1 MMDAHDD
8 VELSDL
14 ENDAFIP
21 GRATGGLKGKPSNRF
36 LRWIPPRI
44 KSFLENL
51 SRIKVR
57 L

>member
-1 MMDAHDD
+1 MMDPHDD

-21 GRATGGLKGKPSNRF
+21 DGATGSLKGKPGNRF

-44 KSFLENL
+44 KSFLESL